1 MEVETQ
7 RFYEAAALRATDAG
21 IRQLL
26 GDLAAEE
33 RTHAERAEELQEARQ
48 ATGCRRRKMRPA
60 AQRLFLLQVDTAG
73 LGRV

>member
-1 MEVETQ
+1 MEIEAR

-33 RTHAERAEELQEARQ
+33 RRHETTAEKVTEAQVAAGELQ
-48 ATGCRRRKMRPA
+48 
-60 AQRLFLLQVDTAG
+60 V
-73 LGRV
+73 